1 MKIPPRMS
9 EGFISGCPVLG
20 LRLGGRNT
28 SQYVHAAERVMQP
41 RKHAKASRR
50 ETFPGLS
57 KNPFGLLSARPK
69 PVSLINRRSPS
80 VAAFQARTSPSR
92 EWYSY
97 GVSVRSMEFAEWRLK
112 LKLAVQFRVSPASS
126 QTLPKLVLKAYRQPT
141 LCPLVGRGS
150 AAFNL
155 ECSAV
160 RERDRFGLKANE
172 WQSSDKARLQ
182 RLQF

>member
-1 MKIPPRMS
+1 
-9 EGFISGCPVLG
+9 
-20 LRLGGRNT
+20 
-28 SQYVHAAERVMQP
+28 
-41 RKHAKASRR
+41 
-50 ETFPGLS
+50 
-57 KNPFGLLSARPK
+57 
-69 PVSLINRRSPS
+69 
-80 VAAFQARTSPSR
+80 
-92 EWYSY
+92 
-97 GVSVRSMEFAEWRLK
+97 MEFAEWRLK

-141 LCPLVGRGS
+141 LCRARNIDLEGSYEVRTHTHTPTQDCRDELIALVGRGS